1 MHLIALRGLPLV
13 RKGDDIGQ
21 LIVDAARNQDL
32 QLEDGDII
40 VVAQSIVSK
49 AEGNVVD
56 LRKVRPSPRAK
67 QIAEQ
72 MGRDPR
78 KIEVILQQSQEI
90 IRVAHVLITR
100 TKHGFV
106 CANSGVDGS
115 NIDRDHVTV
124 LPEDP
129 DASARLIREKIRQAT
144 GADVAVI
151 VSDTHGRPFR
161 RGAAGVAIGVTG
173 MKPLLDLRSRFD
185 LYGKK
190 LTSTIVAVADAFA
203 AAATP
208 VMGETN
214 EGTPVVVIK
223 DAVYDRGDDGTARDL
238 IRDPERDLFLR

>member
-32 QLEDGDII
+32 QMEDGDII

-56 LRKVRPSPRAK
+56 LRKVNPSPRAEE
-67 QIAEQ
+67 IAER

-90 IRVAHVLITR
+90 VRVAHVLITR
-100 TKHGFV
+100 TKHGFI

-129 DASARLIREKIRQAT
+129 DASARLIRERIKQAT

-223 DAVYDRGDDGTARDL
+223 GAVYDRDDDGTARDL

>member
-1 MHLIALRGLPLV
+1 MHLIALRDLPLV
-13 RKGDDIGQ
+13 RRGDNIGQ
-21 LIVDAARNQDL
+21 LIVNAANGQGL
-32 QLEDGDII
+32 QFEDGDIV

-49 AEGNVVD
+49 SEGNVVD
-56 LRKVRPSPRAK
+56 LRKVNPSPRAK

-72 MGRDPR
+72 KGKDPR

-90 IRVAHVLITR
+90 VRLAHVLITR

-106 CANSGVDGS
+106 CANAGVDGS

-124 LPEDP
+124 LPENP
-129 DASARLIREKIRQAT
+129 DASARLIRERIGQTT

-190 LTSTIVAVADAFA
+190 LTSTIVAAADVFA

-223 DAVYDRGDDGTARDL
+223 GAVYDRGDDGTARDL

>member
-1 MHLIALRGLPLV
+1 MHLIALKKLPLV
-13 RKGDDIGQ
+13 RRGDDIGQ
-21 LIVDAARNQDL
+21 LIMNAANGQGL
-32 QLEDGDII
+32 QFEDGDIV
-40 VVAQSIVSK
+40 VVAQSIISK
-49 AEGNVVD
+49 SEGNVVD
-56 LRKVRPSPRAK
+56 LRKVNPSPHAK

-78 KIEVILQQSQEI
+78 KVEVILQQSQEI
-90 IRVAHVLITR
+90 VRLAHVLITR

-129 DASARLIREKIRQAT
+129 DASARLIRERIRQAT
-144 GADVAVI
+144 EADVAVI

-190 LTSTIVAVADAFA
+190 LTSTIVAAADAFA

-238 IRDPERDLFLR
+238 IRDPERDLFIR